1 MASTEFELE
10 GKRYEVRRLSPDDA
24 CLGLEVLGRA
34 IGPAAAQILGGR
46 AEGEAPDFGA
56 ILQALLSNA
65 SQLSVLLKLFA
76 PRAKFD
82 RGGNGIMVEMKPF
95 TDELFAGRLD
105 LLIAFLTHTVRGEYA
120 FFFAGNSALVGLL
133 AEFSVSVS
141 ASPKA
146 PTV

>member
-1 MASTEFELE
+1 MAPTEFELE
-10 GKRYEVRRLSPDDA
+10 GKRFEVRRLSPDDA
-24 CLGLEVLGRA
+24 CLGLEVLGKA

-76 PRAKFD
+76 PRTKFE
-82 RGGNGIMVEMKPF
+82 RGGHGMVDLKSF
-95 TDELFAGRLD
+95 TDELFAGRID
-105 LLIAFLTHTVRGEYA
+105 LLIAFLTHAVRAEYA

-133 AEFSVSVS
+133 AELGGSVS
-141 ASPKA
+141 ASPTA